1 MVSIIA
7 YTIGALLFVIIT
19 TIIMTVIIEEN
30 KLINHVINHDL
41 KDWSSLKAWN
51 YMQEHKHDEEMSD
64 DDRLIYLACK
74 KIIKKRMR

>member
-7 YTIGALLFVIIT
+7 YTIVALLFVIII

-30 KLINHVINHDL
+30 KLIDYIINHDL

-51 YMQEHKHDEEMSD
+51 YMQEHKHDEEMTRD
-64 DDRLIYLACK
+64 EQLIFLACK